1 MLTQVVNFFRTEKG
15 MRIALI
21 VFPFLL
27 ALIFLIYP
35 YFWDKPIVLEI
46 PNSIYIIKN
55 LKLLIKEAPEFTLI
69 SQNLYITLDTISKI
83 LSDLSS
89 KIILIALLLIFLSII
104 IAYLVYKNQDYQ
116 KCLRLENDLEN
127 FKNLLQKNNRN
138 YDIKNQIDI
147 FCQQESEKNPDY
159 SLGKVWI
166 EFTEGLVETDGK
178 YRNTFQAEDFFTEKD
193 IIKPKLDLLEHM
205 PGLCS
210 ALGLLFTFVALGE
223 GLGHLKMN
231 GTEIEGIQDFINAL
245 SSKFITSII
254 GLYLALVID
263 AILVRKFTKSYKNTL
278 FEINTLLNSNFSRI
292 TVQELVKDLKKTVVE
307 ELPGKIEQ
315 LFNANNSSQTI
326 LTGLKQVISESVN
339 SSVEGI
345 KTEMDKISQSMQ
357 SFSSAG
363 IDGMATQLASIG
375 KDLRE
380 SLTQGISKDLE
391 GLKSIF
397 ENLPNLINES
407 MREMADSTKQ
417 IKSSLEESQQEMSRL
432 IKQVFEEINSKQGD
446 GLNSLLENIVTKNTE
461 IMDKISVHQENMQ
474 ARQEEAFNSLTTKL
488 ADNNDNISKQMQEVV
503 QTIIDNLSQQ
513 TNNMTNSLGESTK
526 NLMNDYAQFA
536 DRSKSSLDEGY
547 KQIIDNQEAFKQS
560 IIDILNKFDG
570 SFNPLLTELK
580 ANVGELSRQTLR
592 LPEELNKS
600 SNSLQESM
608 QALKRILQT
617 DLAEYLQTQSRIT
630 QDQSKTLSE
639 LGAYLTAISELQKES
654 RQIQDLMTM
663 LVNYQNNFEQNMKN
677 RDFDIKQHLENVT
690 AGIARQ
696 RDLIQ
701 EHNKSA
707 DILKSQYQDIN
718 NLIERV
724 SNNFGDMGESLA
736 GSISELKESSNTY
749 HIQLA
754 ESSRRALEALTSYA
768 EELRS
773 HLDSKIEG
781 LLQR

>member
-1 MLTQVVNFFRTEKG
+1 
-15 MRIALI
+15 
-21 VFPFLL
+21 
-27 ALIFLIYP
+27 
-35 YFWDKPIVLEI
+35 
-46 PNSIYIIKN
+46 
-55 LKLLIKEAPEFTLI
+55 
-69 SQNLYITLDTISKI
+69 
-83 LSDLSS
+83 
-89 KIILIALLLIFLSII
+89 
-104 IAYLVYKNQDYQ
+104 
-116 KCLRLENDLEN
+116 
-127 FKNLLQKNNRN
+127 
-138 YDIKNQIDI
+138 
-147 FCQQESEKNPDY
+147 
-159 SLGKVWI
+159 
-166 EFTEGLVETDGK
+166 
-178 YRNTFQAEDFFTEKD
+178 
-193 IIKPKLDLLEHM
+193 
-205 PGLCS
+205 
-210 ALGLLFTFVALGE
+210 LFTFIALGI
-223 GLGHLKMN
+223 GLGHLSMDAEKQ
-231 GTEIEGIQDFINAL
+231 IVGIDEFINAL

-254 GLYLALVID
+254 GLYLALAID
-263 AILVRKFTKSYKNTL
+263 GFLVRDFTKSYKNTL

-292 TVQELVKDLKKTVVE
+292 TVQELISELNHTVVE